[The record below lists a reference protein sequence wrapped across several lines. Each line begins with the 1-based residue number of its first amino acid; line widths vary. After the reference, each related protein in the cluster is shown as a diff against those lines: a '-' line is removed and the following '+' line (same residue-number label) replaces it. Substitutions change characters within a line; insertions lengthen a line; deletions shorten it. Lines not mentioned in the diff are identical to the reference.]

1 MIELPEWAVPNGV
14 SPELMDFGITLRPSA
29 GAAVQR
35 VNRKGSRF
43 KLTVSLPPMPPEKAR
58 IVVARLLAAKDEGLR
73 VPYPLLDPQGSPGA
87 PVVDGAGQSGTSL
100 AVRGLTP
107 GYAVKEG
114 FWLSIVDASSQ
125 HYLHTAT
132 DAVRAAAD
140 GTATLSIAPM
150 LRTPFADGA
159 TIHLAKPMVEGFVDG
174 NWGWDI
180 PVNRLTAVQFPL
192 EEAA

>member
-1 MIELPEWAVPNGV
+1 MRW
-14 SPELMDFGITLRPSA
+14 
-29 GAAVQR
+29 
-35 VNRKGSRF
+35 
-43 KLTVSLPPMPPEKAR
+43 
-58 IVVARLLAAKDEGLR
+58 LR

-114 FWLSIVDASSQ
+114 FWLSIVDADGQ

-132 DAVRAAAD
+132 APVRAD
-140 GTATLSIAPM
+140 TSGDATLSIAPM
-150 LRTPFADGA
+150 LRVPFADGA
-159 TIHLAKPMVEGFVDG
+159 AVNLAVPMVEGFVDG

>member
-14 SPELMDFGITLRPSA
+14 SPELMDFGITLRPST

-43 KLTVSLPPMPPEKAR
+43 KLTVNLPPMPPEKAR
-58 IVVARLLAAKDEGLR
+58 IVVARLLAAKNEGLR

-87 PVVDGAGQSGTSL
+87 PVVDGAGQTGTTL
-100 AVRGLTP
+100 AVRGLTA

-114 FWLSIVDASSQ
+114 FWLSIVDASGQ

-140 GTATLSIAPM
+140 GTATFSIAPM

-159 TIHLAKPMVEGFVDG
+159 TVNLAVPMVEGFVDG